1 MNQTRANFS
10 LKALF
15 WSFTLGAVFAFAV
28 SAGVALWIT
37 KAPIPFVAKVQQG
50 SKLVDITMDGK
61 QDPNQN
67 LYAEG
72 QGVELNTA
80 KVATVKAGD
89 AAAEEDSAVPVK
101 YWVQTGAFSQN
112 VDAESMRARIAF
124 IGLDAQ
130 IVYRNERG
138 QRLYRV
144 RIGPFET
151 QEQAEE
157 IKQTLADNSIKGE
170 LLRLRD

>member
-1 MNQTRANFS
+1 M
-10 LKALF
+10 
-15 WSFTLGAVFAFAV
+15 
-28 SAGVALWIT
+28 
-37 KAPIPFVAKVQQG
+37 
-50 SKLVDITMDGK
+50 
-61 QDPNQN
+61 
-67 LYAEG
+67 
-72 QGVELNTA
+72 ELNTA

-101 YWVQTGAFSQN
+101 YWVQAGAFSQN